1 MEQLKSRKNHGW
13 VLGWVGAIVTTQ
25 LQCSDLSL
33 TESAF
38 GDQEKISIIS

>member
-13 VLGWVGAIVTTQ
+13 VLGWVGAIVATQ

-38 GDQEKISIIS
+38 DDQEKISTIS